1 MIFNGSLQSRAVHRR
16 RNRSGFT
23 LIELLVAITIML
35 IVFAMTAGVVSLAIN
50 TDRIP
55 SSSRTIQAA
64 LLGARDRAVRAGK
77 ADPSEQPYRGV
88 RFVLDPK
95 YKFGAD
101 TTSSAVT
108 SLVYVGNQDDWTT
121 GKIDVVNGNAAITP
135 GTVSPND
142 ADWDTLINV
151 DPNLLDG
158 ARIKIMEGTGTWY
171 RLFNATAIS
180 GNLTRKYVGTN
191 GTYNYILRLPSEILP
206 NEQPLPLDGNVVIN
220 LDRSQIPSDWGTA
233 GSYDQSKMELNFNP
247 NGSVYGPLA
256 AQGTIFLYLCTVDD
270 LLANTAAH
278 PYGLN
283 PDDPAR
289 GETLILKITPQTG
302 QVQSFPLNPV
312 NADPFKFAKQ

>member
-23 LIELLVAITIML
+23 LIELLVAITILL

-55 SSSRTIQAA
+55 SSARTIQAS

-77 ADPSEQPYRGV
+77 ADLNEQPYRGI

-95 YKFGAD
+95 FKFGAD

-108 SLVYVGNQDDWTT
+108 GLVYVGNQDDWTDGQVT
-121 GKIDVVNGNAAITP
+121 ITAP
-135 GTVSPND
+135 RTVGVAPAWPASFTSAYLSN
-142 ADWDTLINV
+142 
-151 DPNLLDG
+151 
-158 ARIKIMEGTGTWY
+158 ARIKIQEGSGAWY
-171 RLFNATAIS
+171 RLYDNS
-180 GNLTRKYVGTN
+180 GSVELTRDYVGTAGSPFN
-191 GTYNYILRLPSEILP
+191 FILRLPSEILP

-256 AQGTIFLYLCTVDD
+256 AQGT
-270 LLANTAAH
+270 
-278 PYGLN
+278 
-283 PDDPAR
+283 
-289 GETLILKITPQTG
+289 
-302 QVQSFPLNPV
+302 
-312 NADPFKFAKQ
+312 

>member
-1 MIFNGSLQSRAVHRR
+1 MIFNGSFQNQAVHRR
-16 RNRSGFT
+16 SDRSGFT
-23 LIELLVAITIML
+23 LIELLVAITILL

-55 SSSRTIQAA
+55 SSARTIQAS

-77 ADPSEQPYRGV
+77 ADPNEQPYRGV

-108 SLVYVGNQDDWTT
+108 SLVYVGNQDDWTIDTITVTAPRTIAPTTAWPSTFTT
-121 GKIDVVNGNAAITP
+121 GTYL
-135 GTVSPND
+135 S
-142 ADWDTLINV
+142 
-151 DPNLLDG
+151 G
-158 ARIKIMEGTGTWY
+158 ARIKIKEGAGAWY
-171 RLFNATAIS
+171 RLADATT
-180 GNLTRKYVGTN
+180 LTRDYVGTA
-191 GTYNYILRLPSEILP
+191 GTPFGYILRLPSEILP
-206 NEQPLPLDGNVVIN
+206 NEQPLPLDGNVVVN
-220 LDRSQIPSDWGTA
+220 LDRSQIPSDWGTS
-233 GSYDQSKMELNFNP
+233 GSYDQSMMELNFNP
-247 NGSVYGPLA
+247 NGSVHGPLA
-256 AQGTIFLYLCTVDD
+256 AQGAIYLYLCTVDD

-278 PYGLN
+278 PYGRN
-283 PDDPAR
+283 PDDPAH

>member
-1 MIFNGSLQSRAVHRR
+1 MIFNGSLESRAVHRR

-23 LIELLVAITIML
+23 LIELLVAITILL

-55 SSSRTIQAA
+55 SSARTIQAS
-64 LLGARDRAVRAGK
+64 LLGARDRAVRAGR
-77 ADPSEQPYRGV
+77 ADLNEQPYRGV

-95 YKFGAD
+95 YKFGGD

-108 SLVYVGNQDDWTT
+108 GLVYVGSQDDWTDGQVT
-121 GKIDVVNGNAAITP
+121 ITAPRTVVPPAWPASFTSAYLSN
-135 GTVSPND
+135 
-142 ADWDTLINV
+142 
-151 DPNLLDG
+151 
-158 ARIKIMEGTGTWY
+158 ARIKIQEGSGAWY
-171 RLFNATAIS
+171 RLYDNS
-180 GNLTRKYVGTN
+180 GSVELTRDYAGTTGIPFNYV
-191 GTYNYILRLPSEILP
+191 LRLPSEILP

-220 LDRSQIPSDWGTA
+220 LDRSQIPSNWGTPVIGPYSQA
-233 GSYDQSKMELNFNP
+233 NMELNFNP

-256 AQGTIFLYLCTVDD
+256 AQGAIYLYLCTVDD
-270 LLANTAAH
+270 FLANTAAH
-278 PYGLN
+278 PYGRD